1 MKAVNCIILCMLF
14 VLVTLSC
21 SQENITNDNSA
32 SLVYT
37 DITTLK
43 DQIPNSLL
51 DNSLEGIYHG
61 VVASGTT
68 QSRGK
73 IWVNV
78 GNNSDFNALIEL
90 VDGSTLGFSL
100 DPASVSA
107 AAAMTIFYFESNDGH
122 FTLDLS
128 DPEVPEITNLVL
140 QNESFF
146 GRVVKS
152 MSNNMASSATATFT
166 ETGNPGFSGTW
177 NLIADGSVF
186 NPNGNNGDGITSL
199 LITVDGDL
207 IEDFDFNSFN
217 AMACLSSANYTPTL
231 NSYGVADYTICDYQT
246 SAFAGGTAKWYLSY
260 DQSGAVYM
268 NYFSCEATTSGT
280 FIWTSD
286 DGIVTKL
293 GEIILD

>member
-1 MKAVNCIILCMLF
+1 MLF

-21 SQENITNDNSA
+21 SQENDATNENT
-32 SLVYT
+32 SLVFT
-37 DITTLK
+37 NISTLK
-43 DQIPNSLL
+43 DQVPNALL
-51 DNSLEGIYHG
+51 DNSIEGIYHG

-78 GNNSDFNALIEL
+78 ANNSDYNALIEL
-90 VDGSTLGFSL
+90 VDGSTFEFSL
-100 DPASVSA
+100 DPASVVEA
-107 AAAMTIFYFESNDGH
+107 ATMTIFEFVSSEGH
-122 FTLDLS
+122 FTLDLN
-128 DPEVPEITNLVL
+128 DPEAPEISNIVL
-140 QNESFF
+140 LNESFF

-152 MSNNMASSATATFT
+152 MSNNMASSATATFS
-166 ETGNPGFSGTW
+166 ESGNPSFSGTW
-177 NLIADGSVF
+177 NLLADGSIF
-186 NPNGNNGDGITSL
+186 DPNENGGDGITSL
-199 LITVDGDL
+199 LITINGDL
-207 IEDFDFNSFN
+207 VEDFDFNDFN
-217 AMACLSSANYTPTL
+217 AMACLSNASYVPTL

-268 NYFSCEATTSGT
+268 NYFACEPTSSGT

-286 DGIVTKL
+286 DGIVTKI